1 MRRLTRDEYFLA
13 IANIVAARAT
23 CDRLWCG
30 CVLVLDGEIVSTGYN
45 GAPSGLP
52 ECDEVGHLM
61 VLGDDGREHC
71 KRTVHAELNAL
82 YQARKRYPN
91 LRGATAYITGTPCE
105 NCLSEL
111 LKCGVRRV
119 VCGAVYQNAECKE
132 MTSRL
137 ITAFGA
143 ILEYH
148 PMPDIT
154 LVFGTEVEEQ
164 HGKRIKITR
173 MD

>member
-71 KRTVHAELNAL
+71 KRNV
-82 YQARKRYPN
+82 
-91 LRGATAYITGTPCE
+91 TGTPCE